1 MAQRIKGIT
10 IEIGGDTTKLDK
22 ALTGTNKQ
30 VKTTQKELKAVEKAL
45 KLDPTNTELLA
56 QKQQLLA
63 ESSEELHQKFDILS
77 AAARN
82 VDEAL
87 ANQKDYDAQ
96 YEPLKSA
103 IDETSQRLRELK
115 AQQEDIEQGFA
126 AGKLPTEQYNAYQTE
141 VAETSDKLGELK
153 HSMQDL
159 QSGFAGKDMIDAA
172 GARNLQRDLVEVTK
186 ATKDADDALK
196 DFNSTSSKIK
206 DAADSV
212 GKGAEGLK
220 KSIGGLSKGL
230 GLFAGAAVGTV
241 PLTDELRSDLSML
254 ENNARQAGVGIDI
267 TTKAFHA
274 LYAVSGE
281 TDSSVEA
288 VSNLLQA
295 GVKENRLKEAV
306 EGLANVATSFP
317 DTIKI
322 ESLADS
328 LQESVAT
335 GKATGQ
341 FEEALGRMGINVD
354 SFNESLAMCVS
365 ENQRMELALNQL
377 SSGPL
382 AGAYQGW
389 ADNNEALIES
399 RESALQMQEALADF
413 AETIM
418 PVITDITEFGSALID
433 MFTNLPEPIQRIAEV
448 GVLFGAVVSP
458 VLDMVSSVSSVVS
471 DLADPTSTL
480 RETISSVGTAAQG
493 AQGAVASFL
502 TGPAGIALGAAA
514 AVISVAL
521 LYEHCEGFRD
531 LLGDIDEWITG
542 VLTTDWTE
550 SFGAMGEVL
559 NGFFDGVK
567 EVYDG
572 IKRTLGGIVDFVNGV
587 FSGDWERAWTGVLDI
602 FGGLF
607 DTLTGLIT
615 TPINGVI
622 GGINTLL
629 SGVANGLNALI
640 DAINSISFTIPQWV
654 PVVGGNSIG
663 FNLSPVTAP
672 SIPYLASGGLAKKN
686 NPFLAVVGDNPTQDE
701 IIAPEAAIKQW
712 TVQGIQESGLLSM
725 ARSSGG
731 GNATMT
737 LDGRVFARL
746 LYPYLQSEAIRRGV
760 TIKT

>member
-30 VKTTQKELKAVEKAL
+30 IKTTQNELKAVEKAL

-63 ESSEELHQKFDILS
+63 ESSTELHQKFDVLS
-77 AAARN
+77 AAAKN

-87 ANQKDYDAQ
+87 ANQKDYEAQ

-103 IDETSQRLRELK
+103 IDETSQRLKELK
-115 AQQEDIEQGFA
+115 AQQEDIEQDFA
-126 AGKLPTEQYNAYQTE
+126 AGKLPTEQYNAYQAE

-153 HSMQDL
+153 QSMSDL
-159 QSGFAGKDMIDAA
+159 QSEFAGKDMIDAA
-172 GARNLQRDLVEVTK
+172 GARKLQRDLVEVTK

-196 DFNSTSSKIK
+196 NFNITSSKIK
-206 DAADSV
+206 DSADKV
-212 GKGAEGLK
+212 GSWADKAK
-220 KSIGGLSKGL
+220 QSFGGLSKSL
-230 GLFAGAAVGTV
+230 GLVAGAAVGTV

-254 ENNARQAGVGIDI
+254 ENNARQAGVGIDV

-288 VSNLLQA
+288 VANLLQA

-328 LQESVAT
+328 LQETVAT

-341 FEEALGRMGINVD
+341 FEEALGRMGISVD
-354 SFNESLAMCVS
+354 GFNESLAMCVT

-377 SSGPL
+377 SNGPL
-382 AGAYQGW
+382 SGAYQGW
-389 ADNNEALIES
+389 KDNNEALIES
-399 RESALQMQEALADF
+399 RDSALQMQETLADF

-418 PVITDITEFGSALID
+418 PVITDITEIGSDLIN
-433 MFTNLPEPIQRIAEV
+433 MFTDLPEPVQRLVEIGILA
-448 GVLFGAVVSP
+448 GAAVSP
-458 VLDMVSSVSSVVS
+458 VLDMVSGVSGIVS
-471 DLADPTSTL
+471 DLANPTSAL

-493 AQGAVASFL
+493 AQSAVASFL
-502 TGPAGIALGAAA
+502 TGPAGIALGVAA
-514 AVISVAL
+514 AVVAVSL
-521 LYEHCEGFRD
+521 LYEHSEGFRN
-531 LLGDIDEWITG
+531 LLGSIDEWITG
-542 VLTTDWTE
+542 VFTRDWTE
-550 SFGAMGEVL
+550 SFGILGDVL
-559 NGFFDGVK
+559 NGFLDGLND
-567 EVYDG
+567 VYGG
-572 IKRTLGGIVDFVNGV
+572 IKTALGGVVDFVNGV
-587 FSGDWERAWTGVLDI
+587 FSGDWSRAWNGILDI
-602 FGGLF
+602 FKGIWDALGG
-607 DTLTGLIT
+607 IVK
-615 TPINGVI
+615 TPINTAI
-622 GGINTLL
+622 GLINGLV
-629 SGVANGLNALI
+629 SGVTQGVNALI

-654 PVVGGNSIG
+654 PGVGGNSIG

-672 SIPYLASGGLAKKN
+672 SIPFLASGGLARKN